1 MKCSTWK
8 HGISLRTLLRKTEN
22 IQGPCLLVCPTIYL
36 YLPFQGFVTHAILF
50 CGIHVSFFNNVS
62 HISSFIRLLGIC
74 KGLCLVAYW
83 TVLCGLQRKGNTR
96 SAIKKLHIVLMHN
109 KYKSCFMCMK
119 ISKFYP
125 SCIVT
130 IVTSLLDQGTNQTFV
145 FTTIH
150 GEPRLF
156 RPTGKNSLWKK
167 NTWTISLCWVSRKN
181 VLSCL
186 IGQ

>member
-1 MKCSTWK
+1 MPIGMSNYLLAFT
-8 HGISLRTLLRKTEN
+8 ISRVCYSCHTFLWN
-22 IQGPCLLVCPTIYL
+22 PCFFFKDVSLV
-36 YLPFQGFVTHAILF
+36 
-50 CGIHVSFFNNVS
+50 
-62 HISSFIRLLGIC
+62 SSFIRLLEIW

-96 SAIKKLHIVLMHN
+96 SAIKKLHIVLMH
-109 KYKSCFMCMK
+109 KSCCMCMK
-119 ISKFYP
+119 IAKFYP

-130 IVTSLLDQGTNQTFV
+130 IVTCLLDQGTNQTFV

-156 RPTGKNSLWKK
+156 RPTGKNNLWKK
-167 NTWTISLCWVSRKN
+167 TCERLACVEYPEKA
-181 VLSCL
+181 LSCF

>member
-1 MKCSTWK
+1 MPIGMS
-8 HGISLRTLLRKTEN
+8 N
-22 IQGPCLLVCPTIYL
+22 YLLVFTISRVCYSCHTFL
-36 YLPFQGFVTHAILF
+36 WNPCFVF
-50 CGIHVSFFNNVS
+50 KDVSP
-62 HISSFIRLLGIC
+62 ISSFIRLLEIW
-74 KGLCLVAYW
+74 KGLYLVAYW

-109 KYKSCFMCMK
+109 KYKSCCMCMK